1 MLPGLSLIG
10 GTRLYHANVAPHLR
24 QRKKRFLF
32 EKCFCLKHVNNR
44 CKGYVASSRLMQ
56 IVSKKGGKVFL
67 RALADASRVQ
77 KKVERFFCEH
87 SLIEVVSKKGGKV
100 FLRAHSPWD
109 ACRKGGKVFLRAPSP
124 TSIINV
130 KKGGKVFLR
139 AHSSM
144 QIVSKKGG
152 KVFLRAPSPT

>member
-77 KKVERFFCEH
+77 KKVERFF
-87 SLIEVVSKKGGKV
+87 
-100 FLRAHSPWD
+100 LRALPNRSRVEKRW
-109 ACRKGGKVFLRAPSP
+109 KGLFASALAVGRMSKRW
-124 TSIINV
+124 
-130 KKGGKVFLR
+130 KGFFASTLADVNN
-139 AHSSM
+139 
-144 QIVSKKGG
+144 
-152 KVFLRAPSPT
+152 